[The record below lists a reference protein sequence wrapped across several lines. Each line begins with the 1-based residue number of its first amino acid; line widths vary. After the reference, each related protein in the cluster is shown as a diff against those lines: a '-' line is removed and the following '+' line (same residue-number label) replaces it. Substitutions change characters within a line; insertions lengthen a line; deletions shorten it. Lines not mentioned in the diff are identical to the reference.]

1 MWILPRI
8 IQNRLDSQ
16 IVYLPDKLKF
26 NFNLSLNF
34 KKKIQLLK
42 VMSKLYM
49 VAHAYN
55 PRSGEV

>member
-8 IQNRLDSQ
+8 TQNRLDSDSL
-16 IVYLPDKLKF
+16 LPLIIE
-26 NFNLSLNF
+26 LQ
-34 KKKIQLLK
+34 KKIQFLK

-55 PRSGEV
+55 PRI